1 LTVTVYVD
9 LKPNLTQGL
18 IDVSF
23 VSSVLS
29 HVRLQP
35 KLVQSL
41 YLLSI
46 WKLIFDTENRLKL
59 LFFIVF
65 MQVLLQEVLN
75 CLELTTLASITAGLV
90 VLNDEDNGK

>member
-1 LTVTVYVD
+1 VD
-9 LKPNLTQGL
+9 LKQNVTQGL
-18 IDVSF
+18 IDVSL

-46 WKLIFDTENRLKL
+46 CKLFFDTENKRELL
-59 LFFIVF
+59 LFFIVVV
-65 MQVLLQEVLN
+65 QVLLQEVLN
-75 CLELTTLASITAGLV
+75 SLELTTLANITALIV
-90 VLNDEDNGK
+90 VLNDQDNCK

>member
-1 LTVTVYVD
+1 MN

-18 IDVSF
+18 IDVCF

-41 YLLSI
+41 YSLSL
-46 WKLIFDTENRLKL
+46 WKLIFDTENKLKL
-59 LFFIVF
+59 LFFIIVV
-65 MQVLLQEVLN
+65 QVLLQEVLN
-75 CLELTTLASITAGLV
+75 CLELTLGNITARIVILS
-90 VLNDEDNGK
+90 DKANGK

>member
-1 LTVTVYVD
+1 MD
-9 LKPNLTQGL
+9 LKPNLTRGL

-23 VSSVLS
+23 VSSVLR

-46 WKLIFDTENRLKL
+46 WKLIFDTENRLVL
-59 LFFIVF
+59 LFFIIVVH
-65 MQVLLQEVLN
+65 VLLQEVLN
-75 CLELTTLASITAGLV
+75 CLALTLANITAHTV
-90 VLNDEDNGK
+90 VLNDKDNGK